1 MPVLSDCGW
10 GWVPVEGQRHAECQ
24 MRKWGGGAENGG
36 CKKVF
41 FHLVLRQGSDLGL
54 DE

>member
-1 MPVLSDCGW
+1 MPVLSDHGW
-10 GWVPVEGQRHAECQ
+10 GWVPVEGPRHAECQ
-24 MRKWGGGAENGG
+24 MRKWGGG

-41 FHLVLRQGSDLGL
+41 FHLALRQGSDLGL